1 MIFFSRRENVEENV
15 RRFRAA
21 IGDPGME
28 LVKNPAA
35 MNRFTQL
42 SEEEKRTIVN
52 GALNVTS
59 REEMR
64 AYVYN
69 FIEGYPYGDPW
80 NQAF

>member
-1 MIFFSRRENVEENV
+1 MYDPGNRRKEPIFDDMP
-15 RRFRAA
+15 
-21 IGDPGME
+21 IGFGME